1 MGGEKIFKTLV
12 VKSLSDFR
20 LQIEKCDHGIALK
33 PIDSIHSIFKEIY
46 RRHQFSDSN
55 QSRCVS
61 LIKSSRNNEV
71 RKSQIGTEYT

>member
-1 MGGEKIFKTLV
+1 MEM
-12 VKSLSDFR
+12 
-20 LQIEKCDHGIALK
+20 HGIAC
-33 PIDSIHSIFKEIY
+33 IETDSIHSIFKEIY

>member
-1 MGGEKIFKTLV
+1 MILDFKL
-12 VKSLSDFR
+12 KSATMEL
-20 LQIEKCDHGIALK
+20 

-55 QSRCVS
+55 QSRCVN